1 MPCGAVFENTTGLTK
16 RKCREY
22 TEEELAYMMT
32 NKQDILLD
40 FQYLAG
46 SKSTRIFPHQT
57 KVAKDIVSGYNG
69 GNLVHSIV
77 VSPTQSGKTGIIFET
92 VRYFIQDTNIP
103 IKNIYIITG
112 HSSVEWKKQTKERL
126 PKKLQARVFHRSD
139 LNSDF
144 YSDIERKKN
153 VLIILDEIQIASAKD
168 QTIHKVFDAL
178 NFMNLETLLKRDVK
192 FIEITATPNGCIY
205 DLMKWGP
212 EFSRKIIVEPPEP
225 YTSCF
230 KLLDTGRV
238 KQYADLCDDIVVDKK
253 IVKAIDNVK
262 ELKNTIDDFYGD
274 DYRFHFI
281 RTKAAESQD
290 KTKNNFKQVFG
301 DDVKIIEFDMENKE
315 SDINNIVA
323 DKPDQHI
330 FVFIKEKLR
339 CAKTIENKKIVGV
352 YYERYTN
359 TLPDDDVM
367 IQGMLGRATGYNDNG
382 DSIIYTNISSIEKY
396 RTLLLSKFDDMT
408 VNWLSSST
416 QKVANKIRTKNF
428 FNTPDNVRGFKVV
441 EYDLATETAEEK
453 RSRIAAQKQE
463 KEHKKAE
470 KELAKAEKLRLK
482 QEKEKEKE
490 AKKQEREA
498 KQKEREAMKK
508 AKEALKAQQK
518 KEKEDLKEQKKKEK
532 EHEKAKAK
540 AKNDKSND
548 KDIEKANKPHKSNKK
563 DDDEDNDIDI
573 DGQVTLEN
581 KSNFRMKLKKELMAY
596 AKEYKEINKKE
607 ISKEVI
613 NEYINTICTSTFVSE
628 RFSDDIAEYGD
639 PNTWTNDVFQ
649 EYISDHSDLHKKYP
663 LENDENDEIE
673 REEEEE
679 EPEPIPEPVH
689 VPEPQPEPIRAED
702 VPEIMPK
709 RKKLNKKRIIDEE

>member
-16 RKCREY
+16 RKIREY
-22 TEEELAYMMT
+22 NEEELAYLMT

-46 SKSTRIFPHQT
+46 SKSTRIYPHQT
-57 KVAKDIVSGYNG
+57 KVAKDIVGGYDG
-69 GNLVHSIV
+69 GKLVHSIV

-92 VRYFIQDTNIP
+92 VRYFIQDTDIP

-212 EFSRKIIVEPPEP
+212 EFSCKIIVEPPEP

-262 ELKNTIDDFYGD
+262 ELKITIDDFYGD

-281 RTKAAESQD
+281 RTKAAEAQD

-315 SDINNIVA
+315 SDINNIVT
-323 DKPDQHI
+323 DQPDQHT

-382 DSIIYTNISSIEKY
+382 DSIIYTNIDSIEKY

-416 QKVANKIRTKNF
+416 HKVANKIRTKNF
-428 FNTPDNVRGFKVV
+428 FNTPDNVKGFKVV
-441 EYDLATETAEEK
+441 EYDLATETTEEK

-463 KEHKKAE
+463 REHKKSE
-470 KELAKAEKLRLK
+470 KELAKTEKLRLK

-532 EHEKAKAK
+532 EHEKAKEAK
-540 AKNDKSND
+540 PKNDKSN
-548 KDIEKANKPHKSNKK
+548 KR
-563 DDDEDNDIDI
+563 DDDNEDDIDE
-573 DGQVTLEN
+573 QVTLEN
-581 KSNFRMKLKKELMAY
+581 KSNFRMKLKKELMTY

-607 ISKEVI
+607 ISKEAI
-613 NEYINTICTSTFVSE
+613 NQYINTICTATFLSE
-628 RFSDDIAEYGD
+628 RFSDDVTEYGD
-639 PNTWTNDVFQ
+639 PSTWKNDVFH

-663 LENDENDEIE
+663 LENDDEIE
-673 REEEEE
+673 REEEPEEREE
-679 EPEPIPEPVH
+679 EPEEREEEPEEPV
-689 VPEPQPEPIRAED
+689 VQYVPEPIRSED
-702 VPEIMPK
+702 IPEIMPK
-709 RKKLNKKRIIDEE
+709 KKKLNKKRIIDEE